1 MARLITARA
10 PKLLAEGFFQDQEA
24 LQQYVEKLE
33 TLHQNPSR
41 KDLRWELD
49 IDEDVLS
56 DQVRQV
62 EFRNWINK
70 IVLPQSR

>member
-10 PKLLAEGFFQDQEA
+10 PKLLAEGFFQNQEA
-24 LQQYVEKLE
+24 LRQYVEKLE
-33 TLHQNPSR
+33 TLYQYPDR

-49 IDEDVLS
+49 IDDDVLS
-56 DQVRQV
+56 DQVRQA

-70 IVLPQSR
+70 VVLPQNR